1 MGYLPQ
7 YKPSNDPGLKKV
19 AKQFN
24 SGSSKKAA
32 AKKTPQKGSS
42 ANPVQR
48 MGLGS
53 IYDKITVD
61 NTDTSGGSAPRSTGA
76 PRVRSV
82 GGGGGRAR
90 SYSGPS
96 AAQLAA
102 QAAAAAA
109 AQRQAIIDQYINPSN
124 KLYDTAVQA
133 AESDKGAAIDA
144 YAAAGNDIQGAVQ
157 SANAAAQARE
167 KQREKLYA
175 QAARRMGVA
184 GQDGVQWAIASHS
197 QTKNTRDVTD
207 RNARFLQEGIA
218 NPTVAAY
225 ATQKD
230 NAVGRVQAY
239 QDELNRQR
247 KLQQQQIAQMYGIT
261 L

>member
-24 SGSSKKAA
+24 PSGGKKAA
-32 AKKTPQKGSS
+32 AKATPQKGSS

-61 NTDTSGGSAPRSTGA
+61 NTDLGGGGGGSASRSTGA
-76 PRVRSV
+76 PRVRNV
-82 GGGGGRAR
+82 GGGRSGGG
-90 SYSGPS
+90 GPS

-109 AQRQAIIDQYINPSN
+109 AQRQALIDQYITPSN
-124 KLYDTAVQA
+124 RLYDSAVQA
-133 AESDKGAAIDA
+133 AESDKGAAN
-144 YAAAGNDIQGAVQ
+144 AGYEQADRDIQDQVRHTNADGAE
-157 SANAAAQARE
+157 RE
-167 KQREKLYA
+167 IQREAAYSA
-175 QAARRMGVA
+175 AARRMGIDDQA
-184 GQDGVQWAIASHS
+184 GVQRAVGNRALTGETRKVTARNAVYNRDGV
-197 QTKNTRDVTD
+197 
-207 RNARFLQEGIA
+207 A
-218 NPTVAAY
+218 NPLSTMY
-225 ATQKD
+225 ATQRD
-230 NAVGRVQAY
+230 NAVGRVQAF

-247 KLQQQQIAQMYGIT
+247 RLQQQQIAQMYGIA